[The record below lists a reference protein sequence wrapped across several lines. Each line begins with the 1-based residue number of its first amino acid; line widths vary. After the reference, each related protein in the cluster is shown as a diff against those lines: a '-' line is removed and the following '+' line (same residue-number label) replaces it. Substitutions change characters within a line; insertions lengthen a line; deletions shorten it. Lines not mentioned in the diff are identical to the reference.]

1 MGAFLSILLF
11 GSPTAEAP
19 PRNYILTFPEEQF
32 PIEASR
38 APQDMHKWYYVFLG
52 RISCIPHRDGKSM
65 LIVEPYDDFPDSRE
79 RPGWP
84 IKRLRG
90 AYELLGTD
98 HPRIVRWV
106 CIMLNT

>member
-1 MGAFLSILLF
+1 
-11 GSPTAEAP
+11 
-19 PRNYILTFPEEQF
+19 
-32 PIEASR
+32 
-38 APQDMHKWYYVFLG
+38 
-52 RISCIPHRDGKSM
+52 M